1 MFKKQLTLL
10 AMSLTQPWHLFFWVV
25 YYFITATVNTC
36 TVHCT
41 VPLFVKSTCSN
52 LFIILLR
59 KLIYSLL
66 TTSLRRPFKPAILF
80 WTVDRRTSEHA
91 FRFLRVLPEAMS
103 TRHSWLWQTLDDVY
117 TRQCFSE
124 SEGTRFGAPG
134 QKALPSV
141 NEFTLLWIF
150 A

>member
-1 MFKKQLTLL
+1 MCLSQLSRSRGTDSEKNLIAQLVSRVRLWFKGEPWGLHGFFMFRL
-10 AMSLTQPWHLFFWVV
+10 A
-25 YYFITATVNTC
+25 
-36 TVHCT
+36 
-41 VPLFVKSTCSN
+41 CSN
-52 LFIILLR
+52 LRRENEEIWR
-59 KLIYSLL
+59 CSSL
-66 TTSLRRPFKPAILF
+66 TPSLRRPFKPAIIFL
-80 WTVDRRTSEHA
+80 TAYRTACKHA
-91 FRFLRVLPEAMS
+91 FRFLRVLPEAVS

-117 TRQCFSE
+117 TRRCFSE